1 MSKPAEVVNTM
12 MRFLRENRFLIL
24 LVFLVLLIVVAPH
37 LSGERKN
44 EVARATL
51 VSLVLLGAIDCLRF
65 KKRGAL
71 TTRWFGVLTLVS
83 GWIPIFFV
91 HPLIATAVNAFR
103 IGFFL
108 VMTGALIYQ
117 VATSARVTLP
127 LIIGAIDGYLML
139 GIVGAVAFVIVETL
153 IPGSVKFPA
162 GMSSSMDFIYFSFIT
177 MLTIGYGDI
186 LPVGPTAQTVAV
198 FLGVGGQLY
207 IAILVSMLVGK
218 FLASNQG
225 GLADGATLRRSVELR
240 NKE

>member
-1 MSKPAEVVNTM
+1 MKSPAAPVNAF
-12 MRFLRENRFLIL
+12 MRLVNENRFLIL
-24 LVFLVLLIVVAPH
+24 LVFLVLLIVVTPH

-44 EVARATL
+44 EVVRATL
-51 VSLVLLGAIDCLRF
+51 VSLVLVGAIDCLRF

-91 HPLIATAVNAFR
+91 HPLIATGVNAFR

-108 VMTGALIYQ
+108 IMTGALIYQ
-117 VATSARVTLP
+117 VATSERITLP
-127 LIIGAIDGYLML
+127 LIIGAIDGYLMI
-139 GIVGAVAFVIVETL
+139 GIVGAGAFAIVETL
-153 IPGSVKFPA
+153 VPGSVKFPA
-162 GMSSSMDFIYFSFIT
+162 GMPSGMDFIYFSFIT

-218 FLASNQG
+218 FLAANQG
-225 GLADGATLRRSVELR
+225 GATVRPPVELR
-240 NKE
+240 DVGDDR